1 MKGKTMK
8 LSKRLAPAVVAGA
21 AMALLLAG
29 CSGANAS
36 SGDSST
42 TDAKAK
48 VAGTIQLSYWG
59 SSTRVDKY
67 NQIDKLFVKKYP
79 NAKVQASAGD
89 FGTYFDKLNVQAA
102 SNSMPCVTTMQ
113 TRQLNDYTSNGTM
126 MDLGPLVK
134 SGQIDVSQIP
144 KSVLDT
150 GRGAD
155 GKLYMIPFGVAWNA
169 LTVNTTMAKQNG
181 IDLLK
186 PGYTWDEYGK
196 WLKDAASKL
205 PSGVE
210 VTDDQGQDEP
220 TFSAY
225 VISHGYKMFNSKGK
239 IGFPKSALE
248 DYWNMWQ
255 KYAKAGY
262 TSSPQQNADEPAQL
276 EQFDVTLGKV
286 LSEQTAGN
294 ALPGIQA
301 ANPGANMDTMVFGS
315 GKSGLGNM
323 FFVSGYSIPTSCS
336 NVATAA
342 AYINFWTNND
352 DAANVFA
359 SDNGA
364 VANSKQLKQQI
375 ADPASPGVKTV
386 LQQYEYILSKKVP
399 AQTIPSGY
407 NAVFEQAFT
416 RDYQDVEFGRKSVS
430 EAVDAF
436 FSEANASLGSK

>member
-1 MKGKTMK
+1 MKL
-8 LSKRLAPAVVAGA
+8 LSKRVTPVLVAGVA
-21 AMALLLAG
+21 TALLLAG
-29 CSGANAS
+29 CSGSGSPSAPAS
-36 SGDSST
+36 TPG
-42 TDAKAK
+42 AKPK

-59 SSTRVDKY
+59 SSTRVAKY
-67 NQIDKLFVKKYP
+67 DQINDLFEKKYP

-102 SNSMPCVTTMQ
+102 SKTMPCVTTMQ
-113 TRQLNDYTSNGTM
+113 TRQLNDYTTNGTM

-150 GRGAD
+150 GRGPD
-155 GKLYMIPFGVAWNA
+155 GKLYMVPFGVAWNA
-169 LTVNTTMAKQNG
+169 ITINTAMAKQNG
-181 IDLLK
+181 IPLLK
-186 PGYTWDEYGK
+186 KGYTWDDYGQ
-196 WLKDAASKL
+196 WLKTAAAKL
-205 PSGVE
+205 PAGVE
-210 VTDDQGQDEP
+210 ATDDQGRDEP

-255 KYAKAGY
+255 KYSKAGY
-262 TSSPQQNADEPAQL
+262 TSSPQQNSDEPAQL

-301 ANPGANMDTMVFGS
+301 ANPSANMDTAVFPES
-315 GKSGLGNM
+315 KSGLGNM
-323 FFVSGYSIPTSCS
+323 FFVSGYSIPTSCD

-342 AYINFWTNND
+342 AYVNFWTNND
-352 DAANVFA
+352 AGAAIFA

-375 ADPASPGVKTV
+375 ANPPSAGVKTV
-386 LQQYEYILSKKVP
+386 LQQYQYILSKKVP

-416 RDYQDVEFGRKSVS
+416 RDYEDVEFGRKSVS
-430 EAVDAF
+430 AAVDAF
-436 FSEANASLGSK
+436 FSEANSSLGTK

>member
-1 MKGKTMK
+1 MK
-8 LSKRLAPAVVAGA
+8 LRKRMTPAIVAGVAA
-21 AMALLLAG
+21 AMLLAG
-29 CSGANAS
+29 CSGSGTPSNQS
-36 SGDSST
+36 SKSG
-42 TDAKAK
+42 AKPK

-59 SSTRVDKY
+59 SSTRVAKY
-67 NQIDKLFVKKYP
+67 DQIDSLFEKKYP
-79 NAKVQASAGD
+79 KTKIQSSAGD
-89 FGTYFDKLNVQAA
+89 FGSYFDKLNVQAA
-102 SNSMPCVTTMQ
+102 SKSMPCVTTMQ
-113 TRQLNDYTSNGTM
+113 TRQLNDYTTNGTM

-150 GRGAD
+150 GRGPD
-155 GKLYMIPFGVAWNA
+155 GKLYMVPFGVAWNA
-169 LTVNTTMAKQNG
+169 ITVNTAMEKQNG
-181 IDLLK
+181 IKPLK
-186 PGYTWDEYGK
+186 KGYTWDQYGA

-205 PSGVE
+205 PQGVQA
-210 VTDDQGQDEP
+210 TDDQGQDEP

-239 IGFPKSALE
+239 IGFPKSVLT

-255 KYAKAGY
+255 KYSKAGY
-262 TSSPQQNADEPAQL
+262 TSSPQRNADEPAQL

-301 ANPGANMDTMVFGS
+301 ANPSANMDTNVFAE

-323 FFVSGYSIPTSCS
+323 FFVSGYSIPTSCN

-352 DAANVFA
+352 KAAGIFA

-375 ADPASPGVKTV
+375 ANPPSAGVKTV
-386 LQQYEYILSKKVP
+386 LQQYQYILSKKVP

-407 NAVFEQAFT
+407 NAVFEQAFE
-416 RDYQDVEFGRKSVS
+416 RNYQDVAFGRKSVS
-430 EAVDAF
+430 QAVDAF
-436 FSEANASLGSK
+436 FSEANASLGTK